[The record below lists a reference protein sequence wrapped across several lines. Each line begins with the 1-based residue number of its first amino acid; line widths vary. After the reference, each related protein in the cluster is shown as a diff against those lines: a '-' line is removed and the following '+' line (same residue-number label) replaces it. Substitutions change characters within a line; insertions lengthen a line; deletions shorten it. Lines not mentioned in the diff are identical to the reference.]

1 MTMSRLDVHVNKVSA
16 DLFGPLQ
23 SAATLRVERPVTP
36 VLATPLA
43 VAAGVTLTAAAFG
56 GGLALGAANG

>member
-1 MTMSRLDVHVNKVSA
+1 
-16 DLFGPLQ
+16 
-23 SAATLRVERPVTP
+23 VTP

-43 VAAGVTLTAAAFG
+43 VAAGVTLTAVAFG